1 MPRVHPNR
9 TADARHGVA
18 SCRGSEP
25 GAEHS
30 ARGEFAGALY
40 ATAEFLG
47 EFEGPCEALSTIGDL
62 ITRFG
67 DEQNPSIRSTVIDA
81 YLLREQII
89 QECFR
94 RIDDSLPA

>member
-18 SCRGSEP
+18 SRGESQR

-30 ARGEFAGALY
+30 AREGFADTLY
-40 ATAEFLG
+40 AKAEFLG
-47 EFEGPCEALSTIGDL
+47 EFEGPCEALATIGEL

-81 YLLREQII
+81 YLA
-89 QECFR
+89 F
-94 RIDDSLPA
+94 P

>member
-1 MPRVHPNR
+1 MPLVHPNR
-9 TADARHGVA
+9 TVVDPREELVD
-18 SCRGSEP
+18 
-25 GAEHS
+25 
-30 ARGEFAGALY
+30 ALY
-40 ATAEFLG
+40 ARAELLG
-47 EFEGPCEALSTIGDL
+47 EFEGPCEALATISDL

-67 DEQNPSIRSTVIDA
+67 DEQNPNIRSTVIDA